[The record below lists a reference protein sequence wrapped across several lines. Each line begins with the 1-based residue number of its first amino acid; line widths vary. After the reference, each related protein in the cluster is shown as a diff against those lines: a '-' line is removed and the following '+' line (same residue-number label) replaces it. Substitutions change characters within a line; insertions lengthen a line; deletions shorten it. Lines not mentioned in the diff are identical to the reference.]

1 MDDGIWIVCGALIL
15 VFLFNLGIILP
26 VLRRG
31 GRIFENPFKE
41 YRPPW
46 EVEQEAVTELHKS
59 LQELDQVPDKE
70 TPSQNGR

>member
-1 MDDGIWIVCGALIL
+1 MDDGIGIVCAVLVL
-15 VFLFNLGIILP
+15 VFLFNLGILLP
-26 VLRRG
+26 VLRCG
-31 GRIFENPFKE
+31 GKRFENPFKE

-59 LQELDQVPDKE
+59 LLELDQGSDKE